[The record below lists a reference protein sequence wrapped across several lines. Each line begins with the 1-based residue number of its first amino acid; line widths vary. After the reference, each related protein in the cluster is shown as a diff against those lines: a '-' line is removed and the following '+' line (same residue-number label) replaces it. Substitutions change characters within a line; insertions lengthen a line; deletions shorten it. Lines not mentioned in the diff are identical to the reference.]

1 MLVNIL
7 KGPRRGLLIPSS
19 PVGPPYLFGRESS
32 MRQQIALIGV
42 LLLASCS
49 ASAGD
54 PYVNGFP
61 TDRGFFPIGV
71 WLQSPTPC
79 AA

>member
-1 MLVNIL
+1 
-7 KGPRRGLLIPSS
+7 
-19 PVGPPYLFGRESS
+19 